1 MSSYRRKQ
9 LKSAAVLALALLSL
23 IYLLHYL
30 YSSASTSVVAPVGGS
45 GVVIVTLLDHQ
56 RFSESYLKKII
67 ANRED
72 YAKRHG
78 KKTLYEIV
86 WRGLPSQWT

>member
-9 LKSAAVLALALLSL
+9 LKSGAILAFAIFLFLFF
-23 IYLLHYL
+23 LHHL
-30 YSSASTSVVAPVGGS
+30 YASPLPSVATSASTS

-56 RFSESYLKKII
+56 RFSEAYLKKII

-78 KKTLYEIV
+78 KK
-86 WRGLPSQWT
+86 PP